1 MQTSSNTC
9 PRGCRGECLHD
20 IEFIPYQD
28 KCDAGFCDFVC
39 QFMGKDSKPQVMRK
53 DPTCKVVWTD
63 QPCANFELCGSVVP
77 QWELNLHGGICT
89 QPCALVYGCAFEFS
103 KFAADEA
110 CPVCLEAGLSSVV
123 FQCQHMV
130 CARCYGQFA
139 FNEAA
144 AEALKRCAI
153 CRVECKPRIRE
164 MVDTSFFY

>member
-1 MQTSSNTC
+1 
-9 PRGCRGECLHD
+9 
-20 IEFIPYQD
+20 
-28 KCDAGFCDFVC
+28 
-39 QFMGKDSKPQVMRK
+39 MGKDSKPQVMRK

-89 QPCALVYGCAFEFS
+89 QPCSLAYGCAFEFR
-103 KFAADEA
+103 KMAADEA
-110 CPVCLEAGLSSVV
+110 CPLCLEQGLSSVV

-164 MVDTSFFY
+164 MVDTDFFY